1 MTQDLTPL
9 KHRPTLAQVKLLPVY
24 QQGIKDSV
32 SILQALSEVAGKD
45 HTVPDYKPTYTDD
58 RFVIPYNQKAQS
70 FRFALTSGR
79 VSAQYF
85 IQHFPECF
93 ATKKSVPHILA
104 LEPKQGR
111 AKVEG
116 TSEEA
121 LQEKIQINLVADAM
135 QMYEK
140 IIDEGG
146 SVAIETTEDLVDMIM
161 FNFGQEQD
169 KITTNPFNLQIASA
183 WSHPEQI
190 PGDFLQEFLELVRTE
205 KTSRMYKSIILGFC
219 KFEHM
224 TTALDYYEEMKSK
237 GFQYDRDIIHALLS
251 PNPPWSNKMPLPA
264 STARNLLKDMKT
276 AGIAPTEETFRRL
289 VSGPGSY
296 CPDISFFTEIFNEM
310 KALGMKPSLSMCQ
323 VFLKFSH
330 EKSDFEQILNF
341 VEKENIKATSENEMG
356 FFVDAMLLSD
366 SEFRSPEYA
375 LRVDTL
381 FRALGESY
389 YFETVDESR
398 RYYRSFIV
406 VFLKYETLENILE
419 IYERVVPHGSSS
431 CATGSIIPC
440 HSVHHPFTQ
449 GPSSRATVSIIPCR
463 RVRHPVPQG
472 SSSRATG
479 SIIPGHSVHHTLPQ
493 CPSSLHTGS
502 IIPCHRVRH
511 PVPQGPSSRATVSII
526 PCHSVHHPLP
536 QGPSSCATGSI
547 IPCHR
552 VHHPVP
558 QGPSSHATVS
568 IIPCDRVHH
577 PVPQGPSSCATGF
590 NIPCHRVHHPVPQ
603 GPSSRATGSIVPCHR
618 VRPPVPQGP
627 SSRATG
633 SIIPCHRVHH
643 PVPQGASS
651 RATGSIIPC
660 HRVHRPMPQGP
671 SSTSSWLQ
679 KTLRKIVFRT
689 YLKQLM
695 QSKVLRSVVTKVR
708 LLTPRYI
715 RDSVVTKFRLST
727 PHYKRDSVVTKV
739 RLSTRRY
746 IRDSVVTKVRLSR
759 PHYKRDSVVTKV
771 RVLTNED
778 F

>member
-1 MTQDLTPL
+1 MATSMQIAW
-9 KHRPTLAQVKLLPVY
+9 KHRLLQTTLTHLCGSTPQRSCQIAAQTITPTKAKLMRVKRD
-24 QQGIKDSV
+24 IKIPKKKKRDSV

-419 IYERVVPHGSSS
+419 IYERVVPHKLQP
-431 CATGSIIPC
+431 INFP
-440 HSVHHPFTQ
+440 
-449 GPSSRATVSIIPCR
+449 
-463 RVRHPVPQG
+463 
-472 SSSRATG
+472 
-479 SIIPGHSVHHTLPQ
+479 
-493 CPSSLHTGS
+493 LH
-502 IIPCHRVRH
+502 
-511 PVPQGPSSRATVSII
+511 
-526 PCHSVHHPLP
+526 
-536 QGPSSCATGSI
+536 
-547 IPCHR
+547 
-552 VHHPVP
+552 
-558 QGPSSHATVS
+558 
-568 IIPCDRVHH
+568 
-577 PVPQGPSSCATGF
+577 
-590 NIPCHRVHHPVPQ
+590 
-603 GPSSRATGSIVPCHR
+603 
-618 VRPPVPQGP
+618 
-627 SSRATG
+627 
-633 SIIPCHRVHH
+633 
-643 PVPQGASS
+643 
-651 RATGSIIPC
+651 
-660 HRVHRPMPQGP
+660 
-671 SSTSSWLQ
+671 
-679 KTLRKIVFRT
+679 
-689 YLKQLM
+689 
-695 QSKVLRSVVTKVR
+695 R
-708 LLTPRYI
+708 LLEQMKI
-715 RDSVVTKFRLST
+715 K
-727 PHYKRDSVVTKV
+727 
-739 RLSTRRY
+739 
-746 IRDSVVTKVRLSR
+746 
-759 PHYKRDSVVTKV
+759 
-771 RVLTNED
+771 ED
-778 F
+778 FGHLSKLVRDVFMATKDLEKDSIQDIFETIDAVKGPQEVLQELSDVFEVITADFKRFQMRKSQTRTMPELKYFVIAFKINMKAGHFERAWAIFEIIENCAALKEAQCVELLHQCVQRDEENKAQRVETYMKNRL